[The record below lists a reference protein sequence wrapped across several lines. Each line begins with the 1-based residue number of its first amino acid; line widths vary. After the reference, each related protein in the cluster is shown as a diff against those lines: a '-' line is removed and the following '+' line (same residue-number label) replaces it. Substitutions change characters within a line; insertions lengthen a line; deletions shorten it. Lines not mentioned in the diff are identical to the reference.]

1 MKLTSL
7 QSWSFQGP
15 GAGTLLHWINAITVV
30 LACYRD
36 ATCMEGLCTGGK
48 ENIQLASK
56 PQGCPQKT
64 TYLSRRAQECSAW

>member
-7 QSWSFQGP
+7 QSWFFQGL

-36 ATCMEGLCTGGK
+36 TTCMEGLCTGGK
-48 ENIQLASK
+48 ENIQLATK

-64 TYLSRRAQECSAW
+64 TYLSRRSCEFSAW